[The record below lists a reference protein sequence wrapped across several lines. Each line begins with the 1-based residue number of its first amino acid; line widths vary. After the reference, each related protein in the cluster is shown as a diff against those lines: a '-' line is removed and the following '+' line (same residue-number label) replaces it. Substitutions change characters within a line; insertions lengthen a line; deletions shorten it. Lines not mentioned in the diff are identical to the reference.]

1 MVFNLQRI
9 MFMGVPQKEIT
20 IENIREFMVDEAT
33 KRINFASSHV
43 NALRRTEQEKGGK
56 ITLPFADTIQPIL
69 ENKLGS
75 DKRLFTSKFGGIWR
89 GIMTDEEYSS
99 FEEFVSK
106 YNNIVFL
113 RDNLDLSI
121 ALSMNYEGDERTE
134 IGELEYQAKFN
145 NDEDSESQLVDICKE
160 WIEEL
165 PYYKHADYICAMPS
179 SNPDKESLP
188 ERIVNSLTDFDFTDI
203 SEKVLWSS
211 KTRSIKETEDVEE
224 KLEILEESNLTIA
237 EDLDINGKIVIL
249 FDDLYMSGISMQ
261 YVAMKLKQA
270 GANRV
275 LGLSIVK
282 SRSNTAR

>member
-179 SNPDKESLP
+179 SNPDEESLP

-211 KTRSIKETEDVEE
+211 KTRSIKEAEDVEE

>member
-1 MVFNLQRI
+1 MAFNFKGI
-9 MFMGVPQKEIT
+9 MFMGLPQKEIT
-20 IENIREFMVDEAT
+20 IESIREFMEDEAT
-33 KRINFASSHV
+33 KRINFASSHA
-43 NALRRTEQEKGGK
+43 NALKRTGEKEVGK
-56 ITLPFADTIQPIL
+56 ITLPFEDSINPIL
-69 ENKLGS
+69 KKAT
-75 DKRLFTSKFGGIWR
+75 DCIVFKSKYDGRFYRI
-89 GIMTDEEYSS
+89 INDEDEYAKFKS
-99 FEEFVSK
+99 FVSLYK
-106 YNNIVFL
+106 DVVFL

-121 ALSMNYEGDERTE
+121 SLSMNYEGNERTQ

-145 NDEDSESQLVDICKE
+145 NNEDSESQLVDICKK
-160 WIEEL
+160 WFKEL

-179 SNPDKESLP
+179 SNPDEESLP
-188 ERIVNSLTDFDFTDI
+188 ERIVNSLTDFNFTDI
-203 SEKVLWSS
+203 SEKVFWHS
-211 KTRSIKETEDVEE
+211 KTRSIKDAEDVEE

-261 YVAMKLKQA
+261 YVAMKLKEA

>member
-1 MVFNLQRI
+1 MAFNFQGI
-9 MFMGVPQKEIT
+9 MFMGLPQKEIT
-20 IENIREFMVDEAT
+20 RESIREFVADEDT
-33 KRINFASSHV
+33 KRINFASSHA
-43 NALRRTEQEKGGK
+43 NALRRTGEKEVGK
-56 ITLPFADTIQPIL
+56 ITLPFEDSINPIL
-69 ENKLGS
+69 KNAT
-75 DKRLFTSKFGGIWR
+75 DCILFKSKYDGRFYRI
-89 GIMTDEEYSS
+89 INDEDEYIK
-99 FEEFVSK
+99 FEGFVSLYK
-106 YNNIVFL
+106 NVVFL

-121 ALSMNYEGDERTE
+121 SLSMNYEGNERTE

-179 SNPDKESLP
+179 SNPDEESLP
-188 ERIVNSLTDFDFTDI
+188 ERIVNSLTDFNFTDI
-203 SEKVLWSS
+203 SEKVFWHS
-211 KTRSIKETEDVEE
+211 KTRSIKDAEDVEE
-224 KLEILEESNLTIA
+224 KLEILEESNLAIA
-237 EDLDINGKIVIL
+237 EDLDINGKTVIL

-261 YVAMKLKQA
+261 YVAMKLKEA